1 MNLDKSKL
9 RQIIHESMGL
19 NESTNHV
26 GKIIGTLKSFD
37 RNFIIQAYQL
47 CEVMPNLDFQKIVR
61 FMVRGMLDEVQN
73 YNRIHNDVT
82 NMLEIL
88 HSNKLDTFYIQ
99 NENTETDVQMDCVYK
114 TVADIEANLENYYV
128 DYFTAIGK
136 GLWKSQ
142 EEN

>member
-99 NENTETDVQMDCVYK
+99 NENTETDVQMEFVYK